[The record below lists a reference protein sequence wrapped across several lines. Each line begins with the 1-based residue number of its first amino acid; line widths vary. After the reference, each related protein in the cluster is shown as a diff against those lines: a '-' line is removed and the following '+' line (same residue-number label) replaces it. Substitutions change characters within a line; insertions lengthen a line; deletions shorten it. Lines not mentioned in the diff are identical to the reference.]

1 MHYLNLFTWEKEYN
15 DVCII
20 KFLFNPC
27 QTTSNLKP
35 ILTSQFFISGISKSI
50 PTQNS
55 KPNEPEISSLPNCTS
70 RRKHDAIS
78 FHHRANRWIRL
89 ATSIIII
96 ESANYDVSSSW
107 ARSSGL
113 NAARIILLIQRNVS
127 VLCKLPDHVWPSS
140 FPWVRASALFDRRD
154 PFPIFPFSF
163 SLSLFLFLPSP
174 PLPPKNRTRRG
185 ARKKKTIRLRASFAC
200 LNNDGEI
207 CKYY

>member
-1 MHYLNLFTWEKEYN
+1 MHYLNLFTWEKERRMYN
-15 DVCII
+15 QIPI
-20 KFLFNPC
+20 QSLSNNF
-27 QTTSNLKP
+27 SNLKP

-127 VLCKLPDHVWPSS
+127 VLCKLPDHV
-140 FPWVRASALFDRRD
+140 
-154 PFPIFPFSF
+154 
-163 SLSLFLFLPSP
+163 
-174 PLPPKNRTRRG
+174 
-185 ARKKKTIRLRASFAC
+185 
-200 LNNDGEI
+200 
-207 CKYY
+207 